1 MKVLVVLA
9 LAVFS
14 VCNANIEGQEPPKS
28 NLEVVKDGFL
38 ESFGKMVRFAD
49 DSLMQF
55 KQSELGEK
63 VTARISQS
71 ADTLNQHIAALRA
84 KIPPE
89 VDLVFTQE
97 AKQLEACLNN
107 AYQCLD
113 PKGEWMDPL
122 ARQVNH
128 LFRQVEELGEK
139 LRGLQMAVFPHTK
152 AIEDMVMETI
162 SMLTDNLPDSIDGLE
177 MGMNQ
182 LQTQLGVL
190 WESLT
195 KKIQ

>member
-14 VCNANIEGQEPPKS
+14 VCNANIQGGKPSKS
-28 NLEVVKDGFL
+28 NLEVMKDGFL

-63 VTARISQS
+63 VIARISQS
-71 ADTLNQHIAALRA
+71 ADTLNQHIAALRT
-84 KIPPE
+84 KIPPK

-113 PKGEWMDPL
+113 PKDEWMDPL
-122 ARQVNH
+122 A
-128 LFRQVEELGEK
+128 RQVEELGEK
-139 LRGLQMAVFPHTK
+139 LRGLQEAVFPHTK

-162 SMLTDNLPDSIDGLE
+162 FILTDNLPHSMDGMQ